1 MFDRIPGAEK
11 IAGIVAESVARGTS
25 ATLER
30 KARRVLREE
39 NWLGFERKR
48 HKKRPFD
55 GTAFLV

>member
-1 MFDRIPGAEK
+1 LFDRIPGAEK

-30 KARRVLREE
+30 KDRRVMKEE
-39 NWLGFERKR
+39 DGLGFERKR